1 MRIENTLSDGTE
13 KLEPDNP
20 VQIYYCGLT
29 VSDSPHLGH
38 ARGWV
43 HTDVFKRF
51 LQYRGYEVRHV
62 ENITDVNEKIFN
74 RLAEEGIDEE
84 SEQELADR
92 FAREVLNSMGRLNL
106 RRADVYPRVSN
117 HISEIIDLVESLVDS
132 GHAYESNGSVYF
144 DVDEFE
150 GYGDLSNQSLEDIES
165 QGDSKEISDKDSEHD
180 FALWKSVN
188 PNKTRGDVW
197 DSPWGHGR
205 PGWHIECSAMSS
217 THLELPI
224 DVHIGGQDLVF
235 PHHEN
240 EIAQSESAEGTK
252 FADNWMHIRLLN
264 SVEDSEK
271 MSSSRDNF
279 KTVDSAIDE
288 YGANAVRWFLLSSN
302 YDSEQL
308 YSEDK
313 IEQSKSKWNNVRKTY
328 EMLNESL
335 GESKSDATQEHRE
348 LRSQFSDHK
357 EQIEE
362 FLSDNLNTRK
372 SLNRIEQISGL
383 AQNYLKDSEE
393 YDQGL
398 IIDMISFYEDT
409 LQEVFGFSLEEQEDS
424 DAGVVDSMIDY
435 RDELRDSS
443 EFEKADV
450 IRNALNEAGYEIED
464 TSEGTVVV
472 DADTSREP

>member
-13 KLEPDNP
+13 EFDPDDP

-43 HTDVFKRF
+43 HTDVFRRF
-51 LQYRGYEVRHV
+51 LEHRGYNVRHV

-74 RLAEEGIDEE
+74 RLGEEGIDEE

-92 FAREVLNSMGRLNL
+92 FAREVLDSMSRLNL

-117 HISEIIDLVESLVDS
+117 HISEIIDLVESLVES
-132 GHAYESNGSVYF
+132 GYAYESNGSVYF
-144 DVDEFE
+144 DVNRFDD
-150 GYGDLSNQSLEDIES
+150 YGDLSNQSLDDIES
-165 QGDSKEISDKDSEHD
+165 QGESKEISDKHSEHD
-180 FALWKSVN
+180 FALWKAVK
-188 PNKTRGDVW
+188 PNKTRGNVW
-197 DSPWGHGR
+197 DSPWGYGR

-240 EIAQSESAEGTK
+240 EIAQSESAEGTE
-252 FADNWMHIRLLN
+252 FADSWMHIRLLN
-264 SVEDSEK
+264 SGEDSEK
-271 MSSSRDNF
+271 MSSSRNNF
-279 KTVDSAIDE
+279 KTVNSAINE
-288 YGANAVRWFLLSSN
+288 YGVNAVRWFLLSSN

-313 IEQSKSKWNNVRKTY
+313 IEQSRSKWNNVRKTY
-328 EMLNESL
+328 EMLKESL
-335 GESKSDATQEHRE
+335 GENKSDATKEDQDVRRE
-348 LRSQFSDHK
+348 FSDHK
-357 EQIEE
+357 DQIEE

-372 SLNRIEQISGL
+372 GLNKIEQISKL
-383 AQNYLKDSEE
+383 AQNYLKDSER

-398 IIDMISFYEDT
+398 VMDMISFYEDT
-409 LQEVFGFSLEEQEDS
+409 LQEVFGFSIEKQEDS
-424 DAGVVDSMIDY
+424 DEGVVDSMINY

-450 IRNALNEAGYEIED
+450 IRDALNEAGYEIED
-464 TSEGTVVV
+464 TAEGTVVV
-472 DADTSREP
+472 DKNMSKEN